1 MRVNMAVRLMTTRF
15 RIVSILC
22 SILLVIFISAYH
34 CEAAEKK
41 VVAAIEVKDALTVP
55 GQPAAIEVKLN
66 TDGVPGDMRLVGEP
80 LEFVVDGKV
89 AATVTTGADGRAS
102 FSYSTKTVGVL
113 PIQVRI
119 GASPR
124 VLPAMGEANFVVWE
138 RRNPILAIDM
148 ASLIDTVHV
157 DAPIPGAG
165 TQKNPEQ
172 KPMSDAAVEIG
183 RLTQFYYKVIYV
195 VPPAGSDGFQAST
208 QARAWLKAHQF
219 PLGYVLVL
227 PAGNEALGTK
237 IDELR
242 ASGWNAIKVGIGRT
256 KAFAEVFLQ
265 RRMEAVIVPE
275 PPKSEIPRKANVAKE
290 WKEIRKKL

>member
-1 MRVNMAVRLMTTRF
+1 MTTRF
-15 RIVSILC
+15 RIFSILC
-22 SILLVIFISAYH
+22 SILLVICISAYV

-41 VVAAIEVKDALTVP
+41 IVAAIQVKDTLTVP
-55 GQPAAIEVKLN
+55 GQLAAIEAKLN
-66 TDGVPGDMRLVGEP
+66 TDGVSGNVGLIGEP
-80 LEFVVDGKV
+80 LELVVDGKV
-89 AATVTTGADGRAS
+89 AATATTGADGRAL
-102 FSYSTKTVGVL
+102 FSYSTKMVGVL
-113 PIQVRI
+113 PIQVRV

-124 VLPAMGEANFVVWE
+124 VLPATGEANFVVWE

-148 ASLIDTVHV
+148 ASLIDTVRV
-157 DAPIPGAG
+157 DAPIPGTG
-165 TQKNPEQ
+165 PQKNPEQ
-172 KPMSDAAVEIG
+172 KPMPDAAVEIG

-195 VPPAGSDGFQAST
+195 VPPAGSDGFQASG

-219 PLGYVLVL
+219 PPGYVLVL

-242 ASGWNAIKVGIGRT
+242 TSGWNAIKVGIGRT
-256 KAFAEVFLQ
+256 KAFAEAFLQ
-265 RRMEAVIVPE
+265 RRIDAVIVPE

>member
-1 MRVNMAVRLMTTRF
+1 MAVRPMTTRF
-15 RIVSILC
+15 RSISALC
-22 SILLVIFISAYH
+22 SILLVIFVSAYH

-41 VVAAIEVKDALTVP
+41 IVAAIQVKDALTVP
-55 GQPAAIEVKLN
+55 GQPAAIEAKLN
-66 TDGVPGDMRLVGEP
+66 TDGVSGNVRLIGEP
-80 LEFVVDGKV
+80 LELVVDGKV
-89 AATVTTGADGRAS
+89 AATATTGADGRAS
-102 FSYSTKTVGVL
+102 FSYSTKAVGVL
-113 PIQVRI
+113 PIQVRV

-124 VLPAMGEANFVVWE
+124 VSPATGEANLAVWE
-138 RRNPILAIDM
+138 RRNPILAIDL
-148 ASLIDTVHV
+148 ASLINTVHR
-157 DAPIPGAG
+157 DAPFSGAG
-165 TQKNPEQ
+165 RQNNPEQ
-172 KPMSDAAVEIG
+172 KPMPDAAVEIG

-195 VPPAGSDGFQAST
+195 VPSVGSDGFQASM

-219 PLGYVLVL
+219 PSGYVLAL
-227 PAGNEALGTK
+227 PPGNEALGTK

-275 PPKSEIPRKANVAKE
+275 PPKSEIPRKAKTAKE